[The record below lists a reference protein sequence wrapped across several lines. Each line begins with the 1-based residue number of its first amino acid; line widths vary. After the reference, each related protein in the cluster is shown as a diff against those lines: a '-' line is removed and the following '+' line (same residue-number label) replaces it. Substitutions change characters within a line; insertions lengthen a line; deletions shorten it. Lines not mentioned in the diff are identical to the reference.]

1 MRKKIGNTE
10 RPELYNI
17 IFNIIIQYNI
27 IDFDKHKRIAN
38 AIGFTFSYLMYEI
51 IEDYGITS

>member
-27 IDFDKHKRIAN
+27 IDLDKHKRIAN

-51 IEDYGITS
+51 IED

>member
-1 MRKKIGNTE
+1 MRKQIGNTE

-27 IDFDKHKRIAN
+27 IDIDKHKCIAN
-38 AIGFTFSYLMYEI
+38 AIGFTFSHLMYEI
-51 IEDYGITS
+51 IED